1 MYAKVLGSSLMG
13 MNGFI
18 VDIETDLSNGLPQF
32 QIVGL
37 PDSAIRESKERVR
50 AAIKNSDYKFPM
62 NRITINL
69 APADIKKEGSGFDLP
84 MAIAILLADEQI
96 ILKKEYE
103 CIEDT
108 LFIGELSLDGSLQSV
123 NGILSMVMAA
133 KEKGITKVI
142 VPKINIEEASLV
154 KGIET
159 YGFSNLNETIDF
171 IEKNLQIN
179 INNYPNQ
186 DNEQINFKEIIE
198 DFADVKGHY
207 QIKRAVEVAVA
218 GMHNLILIGPPGS
231 GKSMIAKRI
240 PSVLPELTWDEMLE
254 VTKIYSVAGELND
267 RGKLVNIRPFRSPH
281 HSIST
286 PGLIGGGQA
295 IKPGEISLSHRGVL
309 FLDELP
315 EFSRSSLES
324 MRQPLEDGCV
334 TISRAKSNYTFP
346 CEVMFVGA
354 MNPCKC
360 GYYGSDVP
368 NHECQCTPLEVK
380 RYRTKLSGPLLDRV
394 DISIEVPWLNIET
407 LRDKKVGKTSTEM
420 RKSIKNAREI
430 QNKRFK
436 DVNIKYNSEMS
447 SKLVRKY
454 CFIDNKAEKILNEN
468 FNKFGFSGRTLDR
481 IFKIS
486 RTIADIE
493 NSQNIELSHIAEALN
508 YRILDKQ
515 L

>member
-218 GMHNLILIGPPGS
+218 GMHNLILIGP
-231 GKSMIAKRI
+231 
-240 PSVLPELTWDEMLE
+240 
-254 VTKIYSVAGELND
+254 
-267 RGKLVNIRPFRSPH
+267 
-281 HSIST
+281 
-286 PGLIGGGQA
+286 QA
-295 IKPGEISLSHRGVL
+295 QG
-309 FLDELP
+309 
-315 EFSRSSLES
+315 
-324 MRQPLEDGCV
+324 
-334 TISRAKSNYTFP
+334 RA
-346 CEVMFVGA
+346 
-354 MNPCKC
+354 
-360 GYYGSDVP
+360 
-368 NHECQCTPLEVK
+368 
-380 RYRTKLSGPLLDRV
+380 
-394 DISIEVPWLNIET
+394 
-407 LRDKKVGKTSTEM
+407 
-420 RKSIKNAREI
+420 
-430 QNKRFK
+430 
-436 DVNIKYNSEMS
+436 
-447 SKLVRKY
+447 
-454 CFIDNKAEKILNEN
+454 
-468 FNKFGFSGRTLDR
+468 
-481 IFKIS
+481 
-486 RTIADIE
+486 
-493 NSQNIELSHIAEALN
+493 
-508 YRILDKQ
+508 
-515 L
+515 